1 MENKKLYSILAYIGL
16 LWLIP
21 FLAEKNDPD
30 VKFHVGQGLPL
41 LIVEVIVIIL
51 SALLP
56 ILFIIWW
63 IIDIGILILSIMG
76 IINAYNGVQ
85 KELPITGKIKILK

>member
-1 MENKKLYSILAYIGL
+1 MENKKLFSILAYIGL

-41 LIVEVIVIIL
+41 LIAGVIVYVLNWIPVIQIF
-51 SALLP
+51 A
-56 ILFIIWW
+56 W
-63 IIDIGILILSIMG
+63 IISIGIFVLSIMG